1 MRSEKANC
9 ERTVSFKTALPLFT
23 HANECMAK
31 LTREQLKGLVEQG
44 VHAFQDVPSERFE
57 IRVTELEVTGSVASP
72 KKITASVCVRFLPS
86 QQPYCCGEPSCHLQ
100 IFSSKGE
107 LKLGEF
113 IQEKL
118 GLNQEVEFR
127 LKETAEYDKG
137 VIFKKLR

>member
-1 MRSEKANC
+1 
-9 ERTVSFKTALPLFT
+9 
-23 HANECMAK
+23 MAK
-31 LTREQLKGLVEQG
+31 LTREQLKELVEQG
-44 VHAFQDVPSERFE
+44 FHAVQDVSAERFE
-57 IRVTELEVTGSVASP
+57 IRVTELEVTGSAASP
-72 KKITASVCVRFLPS
+72 EKIIASVCVRFLPN

-137 VIFKKLR
+137 VIFEKLR